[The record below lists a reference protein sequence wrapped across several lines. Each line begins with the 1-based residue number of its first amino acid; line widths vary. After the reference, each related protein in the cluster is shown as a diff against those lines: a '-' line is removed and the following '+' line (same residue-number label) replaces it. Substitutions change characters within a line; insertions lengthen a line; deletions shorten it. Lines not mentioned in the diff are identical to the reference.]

1 MASSFVGVAKADM
14 ENKTGLEDLVAGIDR
29 GIEAHMAWNQR
40 LIRCSLLHH
49 HPEPD
54 MLRTDAH
61 ELCEFGQW
69 FAGERA
75 QLNGI
80 APELASRT
88 EQYHTAMHAAV
99 RDICQCVVGGEP
111 VDARDLDQYESAQS
125 SMVMMLN
132 ELRGA
137 VTRSAAHHDPL
148 TGLPL
153 RHSLRFAFDSRV
165 RDAVRAGLQL
175 HLAMVDVDHFK
186 RVNDRHG
193 HPVGDDVLRNVA
205 RVLAQCMRANDC
217 LIRYGGEEFLAILL
231 IDHEA
236 ALEQVAQRMLEA
248 VRQAQLVGADH
259 QPIALTVT
267 IGLARVL
274 PGEVLE
280 EVIKRA
286 DDALLAG
293 KAAGRNRFVQ
303 ARA

>member
-1 MASSFVGVAKADM
+1 M
-14 ENKTGLEDLVAGIDR
+14 ENKTGLEDLVAGLDR

-49 HPEPD
+49 HPDPD
-54 MLRTDAH
+54 MLRLDAH

-69 FAGERA
+69 LIRERS
-75 QLNGI
+75 QLDSI
-80 APELASRT
+80 APGLASRAD
-88 EQYHTAMHAAV
+88 QSHTTMHAAV
-99 RDICQCVVGGEP
+99 RRMCQRVLGSEL
-111 VDARDLDQYESAQS
+111 VDAHDLDLYESAQS
-125 SMVMMLN
+125 SMVMLLN
-132 ELRGA
+132 ELRSE
-137 VTRSAAHHDPL
+137 VTRCAAHHDPL

-153 RHSLRFAFDSRV
+153 RHSLRFAFDSRA

-231 IDHEA
+231 VDHEA
-236 ALEQVAQRMLEA
+236 ALEQVAHRMLEA
-248 VRQAQLVGADH
+248 VRQAQLEGADH
-259 QPIALTVT
+259 QPIALTVS

-274 PGEVLE
+274 PGEAME
-280 EVIKRA
+280 AAIKRA

-293 KAAGRNRFVQ
+293 KAGGRNRFVQ